1 MQDELETEMITPENI
16 TDRRTIGEIHRRKV
30 GRMMMQSE
38 AKGSKQLFNFAVE
51 RLTDLFASK
60 DLSAVRSEQE
70 RRISSQIEQLMTRH
84 SLDLGQLY
92 IMLLNQLGDIADI
105 SDLTVGEIQMANFWK
120 GGSPAGMVQVS
131 WESGDKEKDEDAAQ
145 KVLDSLEAGEEPDPE
160 DVEEFFDGDKAII
173 KVYGNDFGMLL
184 HETIKGIWKLIVNS
198 ALPSDPGTEEMVD
211 TILRNTDDIF
221 NEIHELKFGN
231 RFRQS
236 ITEFINTRFSTELT
250 VYLDS
255 GKRVS
260 MVPIDDVP
268 NFKERLFGMMIIE
281 PNPYTFIKM
290 IIAILSK
297 DYSKK
302 GMTKVDMHAYN
313 VVKMEAEY
321 EAQMLDYNLDQDS
334 QFNIPTYQ
342 DPQFNIPTSTMT
354 GTPKSSGNLED
365 MSISELGQELA
376 AALDKEDYM
385 LASKI
390 QKIIASKKSTNE
402 SRRFFRGRGFR

>member
-1 MQDELETEMITPENI
+1 
-16 TDRRTIGEIHRRKV
+16 
-30 GRMMMQSE
+30 
-38 AKGSKQLFNFAVE
+38 
-51 RLTDLFASK
+51 
-60 DLSAVRSEQE
+60 
-70 RRISSQIEQLMTRH
+70 
-84 SLDLGQLY
+84 
-92 IMLLNQLGDIADI
+92 
-105 SDLTVGEIQMANFWK
+105 
-120 GGSPAGMVQVS
+120 
-131 WESGDKEKDEDAAQ
+131 
-145 KVLDSLEAGEEPDPE
+145 
-160 DVEEFFDGDKAII
+160 
-173 KVYGNDFGMLL
+173 
-184 HETIKGIWKLIVNS
+184 
-198 ALPSDPGTEEMVD
+198 
-211 TILRNTDDIF
+211 
-221 NEIHELKFGN
+221 
-231 RFRQS
+231 
-236 ITEFINTRFSTELT
+236 
-250 VYLDS
+250 
-255 GKRVS
+255 

-321 EAQMLDYNLDQDS
+321 EAQMLDYDLDQGS
-334 QFNIPTYQ
+334 QFDIPTYQ

-354 GTPKSSGNLED
+354 GAPNSSGNLED

-376 AALDKEDYM
+376 AALDEEDYM